1 MPNLSSPPKQ
11 IEHLKRQLVDGGF
24 EVVG

>member
-1 MPNLSSPPKQ
+1 LPNLSSPPKQ
-11 IEHLKRQLVDGGF
+11 IEHLRKQLVDGGF